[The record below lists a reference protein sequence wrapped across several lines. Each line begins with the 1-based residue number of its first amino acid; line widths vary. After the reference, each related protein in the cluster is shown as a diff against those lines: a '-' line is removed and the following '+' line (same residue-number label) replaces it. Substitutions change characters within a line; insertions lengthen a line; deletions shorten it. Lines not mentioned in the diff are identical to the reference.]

1 MEARGRDRARG
12 LYEGDGI
19 LIGDIAEAM
28 GVTPSTVR
36 RWARLG
42 GWQRGER
49 PIPRRRKADAETDTD
64 RGAMVRRLMLAFA
77 RQVAEVEARL
87 GPAGKPAGERDARTL
102 GVLAKTLE
110 TLIELD
116 RAARAGDGGGDEAGK
131 DADAVR
137 EDIARRIDRLRG
149 AR

>member
-28 GVTPSTVR
+28 GVTTSTVR

-49 PIPRRRKADAETDTD
+49 PIPRRRKADAEADTD

-116 RAARAGDGGGDEAGK
+116 RAARGGDGGGDEAGK

-149 AR
+149 AG